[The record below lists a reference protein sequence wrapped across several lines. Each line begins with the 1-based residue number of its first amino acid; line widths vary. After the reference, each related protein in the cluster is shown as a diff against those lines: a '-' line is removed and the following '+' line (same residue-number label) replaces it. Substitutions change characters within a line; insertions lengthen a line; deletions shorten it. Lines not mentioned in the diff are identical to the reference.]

1 MNRPYIANVAVSSS
15 TLQQGLFL
23 LLAVLMTLLAC
34 TAYQHLNAKPEP
46 LLYPT
51 HQASTTSHFSPVSTR
66 SAESLGQMQM
76 EQTAETN
83 APAPQ
88 QRWTF

>member
-1 MNRPYIANVAVSSS
+1 MNRPLIANVAASSS
-15 TLQQGLFL
+15 SIQQGLFVL
-23 LLAVLMTLLAC
+23 FALLMTLLAC
-34 TAYQHLNAKPEP
+34 TAYGHLNAKPEP

-51 HQASTTSHFSPVSTR
+51 HQASTTSHFSPVTTR
-66 SAESLGQMQM
+66 SAEGLGQMQM
-76 EQTAETN
+76 EQTAQVN

>member
-1 MNRPYIANVAVSSS
+1 MNRPHIANVAVSSS

-51 HQASTTSHFSPVSTR
+51 HQASTRKAACSPGWSGSGGRCGGWNT
-66 SAESLGQMQM
+66 
-76 EQTAETN
+76 
-83 APAPQ
+83 
-88 QRWTF
+88 